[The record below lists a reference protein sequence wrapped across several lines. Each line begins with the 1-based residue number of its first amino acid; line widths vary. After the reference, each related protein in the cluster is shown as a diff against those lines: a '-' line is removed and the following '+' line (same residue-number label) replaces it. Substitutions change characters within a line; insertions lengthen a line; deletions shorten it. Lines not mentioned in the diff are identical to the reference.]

1 MHITYNLFVYAQYGV
16 GQVVQWCRRK
26 ASEPYLSLFPVV
38 TNHVGAAGIIFS
50 GVCPCLKLKHC
61 CSVIDAGMC
70 VMVGPES
77 VPSRLRLTRCLL
89 LAKILAGRSVSCVS
103 VVLFVSLFLTYKSQ
117 FKSSQHQ
124 TLHTA
129 RHASREQLIRFW
141 GK

>member
-16 GQVVQWCRRK
+16 GQVVQRCRRK

-89 LAKILAGRSVSCVS
+89 LAKILAGRSVSCVCLS
-103 VVLFVSLFLTYKSQ
+103 CCLLVCFQATSHSSRAVSTKRY
-117 FKSSQHQ
+117 
-124 TLHTA
+124 T
-129 RHASREQLIRFW
+129 QL
-141 GK
+141 GMPPESN